1 MKTFEN
7 DIKVGQRYKDIREGG
22 IYEVVNII
30 LSPTLR
36 HPGRT
41 RNRLVIKKRQKI
53 DGMVLHIY
61 MVDVLYSGSY
71 SLTCVPV
78 WPRGA
83 EIIDVENFSSPIR
96 GIDLRKK
103 SRIYQRGLK
112 LVDRNGALRVGFHTK
127 LVLCQSEE

>member
-7 DIKVGQRYKDIREGG
+7 DIKVGQRYKDVRGG
-22 IYEVVNII
+22 EIYEVVNII
-30 LSPTLR
+30 LSPILLR
-36 HPGRT
+36 RYSS
-41 RNRLVIKKRQKI
+41 RAQVIKKRQKI

-61 MVDVLYSGSY
+61 MVNILYSGSY
-71 SLTCVPV
+71 SPTNVPV

-83 EIIDVENFSSPIR
+83 EIIDQENFSSPIK

-127 LVLCQSEE
+127 LVLCPSEE